1 LISKKSLF
9 IICYSDGGSTVP
21 KGQNG
26 TTSKCSDLRFQSSL
40 VDVYAR
46 FVLTDERHTT
56 SYMLHRKAQFLV
68 TDIVRS
74 LLQVTDETIAH
85 LRDNKV
91 IDGVKPGQ
99 TSVQVTL
106 LS

>member
-1 LISKKSLF
+1 
-9 IICYSDGGSTVP
+9 
-21 KGQNG
+21 
-26 TTSKCSDLRFQSSL
+26 
-40 VDVYAR
+40 
-46 FVLTDERHTT
+46 
-56 SYMLHRKAQFLV
+56 MLHRKAQFLV